1 MSEKL
6 VLIEDI
12 NFKDLERLQG
22 NFKESILKSMCIK
35 NGTEYFCERVNIDN
49 KKYLLKTNNQN
60 ENFELLGEEYE
71 SEDPRLFLYN
81 NEIYMIFNV
90 KEGEGRQVCISKY
103 DEFKPVKL
111 FLKDEKMNKIEKNWS
126 PFVKEN
132 KLYFVYSYHPLII
145 ITYDFNQ
152 EGRCDI
158 VYKKEDVQLPLEPFW
173 KVSMRGSTN
182 LIQLC
187 DEYYIGFVHS
197 TIFTNRLNI
206 GGYKYPYYFPFL
218 ILLDT
223 QKWKIVY
230 LSNPLLDANVYNEN
244 DWHCVNY
251 PTSINYI
258 QGDEYIVT
266 FNINQ
271 NNALK
276 YKLNF
281 FEPDKQEDEIDWNE
295 IIRNESIKT
304 IKSFTKFKNDTY
316 F

>member
-1 MSEKL
+1 MTEKL
-6 VLIEDI
+6 ILIEDI
-12 NFKDLERLQG
+12 NFKHFERLQG
-22 NFKESILKSMCIK
+22 NSKESILKSMCIK
-35 NGTEYFCERVNIDN
+35 DGIEYFCERVNIDN

-60 ENFELLGEEYE
+60 ENFELFGEENE

-81 NEIYMIFNV
+81 NEIYIIFNV

-111 FLKDEKMNKIEKNWS
+111 FLKDGKMNKIEKNWS
-126 PFVKEN
+126 PLVKEN

-145 ITYDFNQ
+145 ITYDFNE

-173 KVSMRGSTN
+173 KVTMRGSTN
-182 LIQLC
+182 LIPYRDQ
-187 DEYYIGFVHS
+187 YYIGLVHS
-197 TIFTNRLNI
+197 TIWADRLNI
-206 GGYKYPYYFPFL
+206 GSCSYPYYFPFL
-218 ILLDT
+218 VLLDT

-230 LSNPLLDANVYNEN
+230 LSDPLLDVNVYTEN

-251 PTSINYI
+251 PTSINCKNKE
-258 QGDEYIVT
+258 EYIVT

-271 NNALK
+271 SNALK

-281 FEPDKQEDEIDWNE
+281 VEPDKQEDEIDWNE
-295 IIRNESIKT
+295 RIRNQSIDTIKT
-304 IKSFTKFKNDTY
+304 FTKFKDDTY